1 MEMAKWEYQVVKI
14 SMINV
19 EKDIE
24 RFLNEEDQEG
34 WELVE
39 VR

>member
-1 MEMAKWEYQVVKI
+1 MAKWEYQVVKI